1 MISINT
7 NNGGLFAAKAASQS
21 QAAIDSA
28 MQRLSTGSRINNAK
42 DDAAGQAIATRL
54 TAEIQGLEIASRNVA
69 DGQSLVDT
77 AEGALQETHTL
88 LLRMREIGVQAANGT
103 LSTSDN
109 QALDAEFQQLVKEID
124 RIAQNTTW
132 AGAALLDGN
141 AQDATAF
148 GTVVGGGDL
157 NGDGAT
163 WDDKNTFTFQAGV
176 GNNSGNDVFSVT
188 IADASAYDL
197 GVYDH
202 AGTAATDKDVATT
215 ATNTINLL
223 DQSSAQSAIT
233 AVDAAIATVSSER
246 ANLGAVSNRMA
257 STMANLDQIRVNL
270 TASKGRIADADFAAE
285 TANLAKGQ
293 ILQQAATAML
303 AQANASKQQVLTLI
317 R

>member
-132 AGAALLDGN
+132 AGAALL
-141 AQDATAF
+141 
-148 GTVVGGGDL
+148 
-157 NGDGAT
+157 NGDGGT
-163 WDDKNTFTFQAGV
+163 VDTSETFSFQAGV
-176 GNNSGNDVFSVT
+176 GNNSGADVFSVT
-188 IADASAYDL
+188 IKDASAFDL
-197 GVYDH
+197 GVRAY
-202 AGTAATDKDVATT
+202 T
-215 ATNTINLL
+215 ATGATSSTTNLNQTEGPDPVTDDANYVTTNDVNLL
-223 DQSSAQSAIT
+223 SQSSAQTAIGL
-233 AVDAAIATVSSER
+233 VDTAIATVSSER

>member
-21 QAAIDSA
+21 QATIDSA

-132 AGAALLDGN
+132 AGAALL
-141 AQDATAF
+141 
-148 GTVVGGGDL
+148 
-157 NGDGAT
+157 NGDGGT
-163 WDDKNTFTFQAGV
+163 VDTSETFSFQAGV
-176 GNNSGNDVFSVT
+176 GNNSGADVFDVTVKNADSTTLDIFVANATVATDNDV
-188 IADASAYDL
+188 
-197 GVYDH
+197 
-202 AGTAATDKDVATT
+202 
-215 ATNTINLL
+215 NLL
-223 DQSSAQSAIT
+223 SQSSAQSAIGL
-233 AVDAAIATVSSER
+233 VDTAIATVSSER

>member
-21 QAAIDSA
+21 QATIDSA

-109 QALDAEFQQLVKEID
+109 QALNAEFQQLVKEID

-132 AGAALLDGN
+132 AGAALLNGN
-141 AQDATAF
+141 ATGDEDSTATF
-148 GTVVGGGDL
+148 S
-157 NGDGAT
+157 
-163 WDDKNTFTFQAGV
+163 FQAGV

-188 IADASAYDL
+188 VKNADATTLDIFVANAS
-197 GVYDH
+197 V
-202 AGTAATDKDVATT
+202 ATDNDV
-215 ATNTINLL
+215 NLL
-223 DQSSAQSAIT
+223 SQTSAGSAIT

>member
-21 QAAIDSA
+21 QATIDSA

-109 QALDAEFQQLVKEID
+109 EALDAEFQQLVKEID

-132 AGAALLDGN
+132 AGAALLNGN
-141 AQDATAF
+141 ATGDEDSTATF
-148 GTVVGGGDL
+148 S
-157 NGDGAT
+157 
-163 WDDKNTFTFQAGV
+163 FQAGV
-176 GNNSGNDVFSVT
+176 GNNSGADVFSVT
-188 IADASAYDL
+188 VKNADATTLDIFVANAN
-197 GVYDH
+197 V
-202 AGTAATDKDVATT
+202 ATDNDV
-215 ATNTINLL
+215 NLL
-223 DQSSAQSAIT
+223 SQSSAQTAIGL
-233 AVDAAIATVSSER
+233 VDTAIATVSSER